1 MAAAAPTGCFKCG
14 RPGHWSRDCPSAPA
28 PAPAEA
34 ATNTNPSSASRFFN
48 AKPRPFA
55 SSSSSAA
62 AAAEGDGNGT
72 PPAAALPQ
80 DGKKKKKE
88 RATRPKLTP
97 DLLLSDGG
105 IGFVLRYF
113 PKAFKPRTRPGH
125 EVEDLGNLI
134 KLYTDWHSRLIPY
147 YSFEQFVRKV
157 EKVGASNRVRRCIS
171 ELRDRVARGGDP
183 TLLHEP
189 PVEETMPEGEPEETV
204 PEDPIF
210 GTEPPLP
217 DDHVM
222 DPVQE
227 DADPPMGGNDDV
239 DPMQEEMLNE
249 IYENAAGEPQIPAEE
264 GTNKETPAPLSG
276 PKEHVQKEQGEAG
289 SDGTKRA
296 KMELTEEQR
305 ARMEANR
312 LKALERAAARAL
324 GLRYL
329 QPNRP
334 KAQFRRAICGCGSPA
349 GGRRRTPNPP
359 CLLLQQAGEHGGAS
373 ELPPPLPPSS
383 HERTQGVKPTI

>member
-14 RPGHWSRDCPSAPA
+14 RPAHWSRDCPSAPS
-28 PAPAEA
+28 PADAAA
-34 ATNTNPSSASRFFN
+34 ATNTSASRFFN

-55 SSSSSAA
+55 SSSSAA
-62 AAAEGDGNGT
+62 AAAEGDGNGAGAAAAA
-72 PPAAALPQ
+72 AAALPH
-80 DGKKKKKE
+80 DGNNKRKKKE

-113 PKAFKPRTRPGH
+113 PKAFKPRARPGH

-147 YSFEQFVRKV
+147 YSFEQFVRKA

-189 PVEETMPEGEPEETV
+189 PVEETMPEETV
-204 PEDPIF
+204 PEDTIF
-210 GTEPPLP
+210 GTEAPLT

-227 DADPPMGGNDDV
+227 DTDPPMEGNNDV

-249 IYENAAGEPQIPAEE
+249 IYENAAGEPQTLAGE
-264 GTNKETPAPLSG
+264 GTKKEIPAPLSG
-276 PKEHVQKEQGEAG
+276 PKEHVQKQQSEAG
-289 SDGTKRA
+289 SDGTKPA
-296 KMELTEEQR
+296 KIELTEEQR

-312 LKALERAAARAL
+312 LKALERAAARA
-324 GLRYL
+324 
-329 QPNRP
+329 
-334 KAQFRRAICGCGSPA
+334 RAAS
-349 GGRRRTPNPP
+349 
-359 CLLLQQAGEHGGAS
+359 QA
-373 ELPPPLPPSS
+373 
-383 HERTQGVKPTI
+383 T